1 MGFRFSQALI
11 RWSKRYGRQG
21 LPWQSQ
27 RDPYAIWV
35 SEIMLQQTQ
44 VSTVMERYPLFMR
57 QFPTV
62 KALATADLDAVMAL
76 WSGLGYYSRARNL
89 HRCAQE
95 IMAKY
100 AGKFPNTAQELET
113 LPGIGRSTAGAIAAF
128 AFEEHAPI
136 LDANVKRV
144 ISRFFGITSDQQ
156 RNKTVQLLWEHATA
170 ILPKSK
176 SQMPV
181 YTQALMDFGA
191 TWCTPKGAKCQGQDQ
206 TCPMMSECKAYELGQ
221 VDRIPAKKK
230 KKQSPTFTTHIFLI
244 RHHDEVLLE
253 RRPPKAIWGGLYSL
267 IETPWEL
274 IDQKLNRS
282 KPIDITVL
290 LHQTTL
296 SKLLSKSDIGSIAS
310 VEEGHVIEHVF
321 SHRRLRMQPWIIH
334 LKRKWSCRSAALD
347 WIWISQLKE
356 YGLPQ
361 PIRVF
366 LESSSR

>member
-11 RWSKRYGRQG
+11 RWSKHYGRQG
-21 LPWQSQ
+21 LPWQGHQ
-27 RDPYAIWV
+27 DPYAIWV

-44 VSTVMERYPLFMR
+44 VSTVMQRYPQFMR

-62 KALATADLDAVMAL
+62 KALASADLDAIMAL
-76 WSGLGYYSRARNL
+76 WSGLGYYPRARNL
-89 HRCAQE
+89 HRCSQE

-100 AGKFPNTAQELET
+100 AGQFPRTAKELEQ

-128 AFEEHAPI
+128 AFEERAPI

-144 ISRFFGITSDQQ
+144 ISRFFGITDDQQ
-156 RNKTVQLLWEHATA
+156 NHKTVQLLWEHAIA

-176 SQMPV
+176 SQMPF

-191 TWCTPKGAKCQGQDQ
+191 TWCTPKGAKCQSQDQ
-206 TCPMMSECKAYELGQ
+206 SCPMMSECKAYELGQ

-230 KKQSPTFTTHIFLI
+230 KKQSPSFRTHIFLI
-244 RHHDEVLLE
+244 RYQDEILLE

-267 IETPWEL
+267 IETSWQP
-274 IDQKLNRS
+274 IDQKFNRS
-282 KPIDITVL
+282 RPIDITDL
-290 LHQTTL
+290 LNQTIL
-296 SKLLSKSDIGSIAS
+296 SNQLLKSDIESIIS
-310 VEEGHVIEHVF
+310 IEESHAIEHIF

-334 LKRKWSCRSAALD
+334 LKRKWPCRGSTLD
-347 WIWISQLKE
+347 WICISRLKE

>member
-11 RWSKRYGRQG
+11 RWSKHYGRQG
-21 LPWQSQ
+21 LPWQGQ
-27 RDPYAIWV
+27 RDPYAVWV

-44 VSTVMERYPLFMR
+44 VSAVMERYSQFMR
-57 QFPTV
+57 EFPTI
-62 KALATADLDAVMAL
+62 KALARAEIDAVMAL

-89 HRCAQE
+89 HRCAQQ
-95 IMAKY
+95 IMAEH
-100 AGKFPNTAQELET
+100 AGQFPRTAQELEK

-128 AFEEHAPI
+128 AFEERAPI

-144 ISRFFGITSDQQ
+144 ISRFFGITGDQQ
-156 RNKTVQLLWEHATA
+156 NHKTVQLLWEHATA

-191 TWCTPKGAKCQGQDQ
+191 TWCTPKAAKCLTQDQ
-206 TCPMMSECKAYELGQ
+206 SCPMMSECKAYELGQ
-221 VDRIPAKKK
+221 VDRIPVKKK

-244 RHHDEVLLE
+244 RYQNEILLE
-253 RRPPKAIWGGLYSL
+253 RRPSKPIWGGLYSL
-267 IETPWEL
+267 IETPWEP

-282 KPIDITVL
+282 KPIDVMDLLNQTVL
-290 LHQTTL
+290 
-296 SKLLSKSDIGSIAS
+296 SNYLSKSDIGSIVS
-310 VEEGHVIEHVF
+310 IEESHDIEHIF

-334 LKRKWSCRSAALD
+334 LKRKWPCRSATLD
-347 WIWISQLKE
+347 WICTSRLNK

-366 LESSSR
+366 LESNSR

>member
-11 RWSKRYGRQG
+11 RWSKHYGRQG
-21 LPWQSQ
+21 LPWQGQ

-44 VSTVMERYPLFMR
+44 VSTVMERYPQFMR

-62 KALATADLDAVMAL
+62 KALAKADLDEVMAL

-89 HRCAQE
+89 LRCAQQ
-95 IMAKY
+95 IMAEY
-100 AGKFPNTAQELET
+100 AGQFPNSAQELEK

-128 AFEEHAPI
+128 AFEERAPI

-144 ISRFFGITSDQQ
+144 ISRFFGITGDQQ
-156 RNKTVQLLWEHATA
+156 NHKTVQLLWEHATA
-170 ILPKSK
+170 LLPKSK
-176 SQMPV
+176 SQMPL

-191 TWCTPKGAKCQGQDQ
+191 TWCTPKNAKCQSQDRS
-206 TCPMMSECKAYELGQ
+206 CPMMSECKAYELGQ

-230 KKQSPTFTTHIFLI
+230 KKQSPTFTTNIFLI
-244 RHHDEVLLE
+244 RYQDEILLE

-267 IETPWEL
+267 IETPWQP

-282 KPIDITVL
+282 KPIDITGL
-290 LHQTTL
+290 LHQTILSNKL
-296 SKLLSKSDIGSIAS
+296 SKGNIGSIAS
-310 VEEGHVIEHVF
+310 IEEGHVIEHIF

-334 LKRKWSCRSAALD
+334 LKRKWPHSSAALD
-347 WIWISQLKE
+347 WICTRRLKE

>member
-11 RWSKRYGRQG
+11 RWSKQYGRQG
-21 LPWQSQ
+21 LPWQGHQ
-27 RDPYAIWV
+27 DPYAIWV

-44 VSTVMERYPLFMR
+44 VGTVMERYPQFMR

-89 HRCAQE
+89 HRCAQQ
-95 IMAKY
+95 IMAEY
-100 AGKFPNTAQELET
+100 AGQFPRTVEELEK

-128 AFEEHAPI
+128 AFEERAPI

-144 ISRFFGITSDQQ
+144 ISRFFGITGDQQ
-156 RNKTVQLLWEHATA
+156 SHKTVQLLWEHATA

-191 TWCTPKGAKCQGQDQ
+191 TWCTPKGAKCQSQDQ
-206 TCPMMSECKAYELGQ
+206 SCPMMTECKAYALSQ

-230 KKQSPTFTTHIFLI
+230 KKQSPVFATHIFLI
-244 RHHDEVLLE
+244 RYQDEVLLE

-267 IETPWEL
+267 IETPWQP
-274 IDQKLNRS
+274 IAQKLDHS
-282 KPIDITVL
+282 KPIDVTNLLNQTVL
-290 LHQTTL
+290 ANQL
-296 SKLLSKSDIGSIAS
+296 SKRDNGSIAS
-310 VEEGHVIEHVF
+310 IEESHAIEHIF

-334 LKRKWSCRSAALD
+334 LKRKWPCSNATLD
-347 WIWISQLKE
+347 WISTSRLKE

-366 LESSSR
+366 LESNSR